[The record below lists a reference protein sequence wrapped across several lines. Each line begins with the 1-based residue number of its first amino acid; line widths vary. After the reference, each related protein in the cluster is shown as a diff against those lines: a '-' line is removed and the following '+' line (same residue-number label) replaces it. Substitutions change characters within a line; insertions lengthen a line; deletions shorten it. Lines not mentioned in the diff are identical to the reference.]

1 MRISTLA
8 AFQRNVSSLQERK
21 HQLDDAQEHLN
32 GQKRVLRASDDPVA
46 AARAERARAEIANSE
61 SKQRSLDAS
70 RNAMTQAESALG
82 DAGELLSDARAALIS
97 AGNGTFTD
105 ADRSVVA
112 EKLQQ
117 LRDQL
122 LLVANR
128 GDGSG
133 NYVFGGQGAS
143 TPPFSETG
151 GGVAYSGTAGEQ
163 ATAGDESLPLT
174 VDGATAWL
182 KPADGNGF
190 FKTSNANSTTAY
202 VDGGRVTDPATFFA
216 STSPPAV
223 ADPSTLKYQVQFSD
237 VAGVMNYTVLKDGAA
252 MGASQ
257 PWPGGGSSGT
267 PVAFDGMS
275 FSISGSP
282 ADGDTFEVRLSKPQQ
297 SVFDTLDKAIAEL
310 RTPGRTGAQVSQ
322 TVQDGLTGVIR
333 SADAMSA
340 LRSRVGEA
348 LVHIDQA
355 EVRNDTAKYQ
365 AQVVRSEAEDL
376 DTVAALADMQLQGTN
391 YEVALKTYSMVQ
403 KLSIFNH
410 IG

>member
-21 HQLDDAQEHLN
+21 RQLDDAQEHLN

-61 SKQRSLDAS
+61 SQQRSLEAS

-82 DAGELLSDARAALIS
+82 DAGELLSDARAALIG
-97 AGNGTFTD
+97 AGNGILSD
-105 ADRSVVA
+105 ADRNVVA
-112 EKLQQ
+112 EKLQH

-122 LLVANR
+122 LSLANR
-128 GDGSG
+128 GDGAG

-143 TPPFSETG
+143 TPPFSESG
-151 GGVAYSGTAGEQ
+151 SGVAFSGTTGEQ
-163 ATAGDESLPLT
+163 ATAGGEPLPLT

-182 KPADGNGF
+182 KLADGNGF
-190 FKTSNANSTTAY
+190 FKTSNVNSTTAY

-223 ADPSTLKYQVQFSD
+223 ADPSALKYQVQFSD
-237 VAGVMNYTVLKDGAA
+237 VAGVTNYTVLKDGVP
-252 MGASQ
+252 MGAMQ
-257 PWPGGGSSGT
+257 PWPGGGSNST

-297 SVFDTLDKAIAEL
+297 SVFDTLDKAIEDL
-310 RTPGRTGAQVSQ
+310 RTPGRTSAQVAQ
-322 TVQDGLTGVIR
+322 TVQDGLGGLSR
-333 SADAMSA
+333 SAEALSA
-340 LRSRVGEA
+340 LRTRVGEA
-348 LVHIDQA
+348 LVHVDQA
-355 EVRNDTAKYQ
+355 EARNGTAKYQ

-376 DTVAALADMQLQGTN
+376 DTVAALADLQLQSTH